1 MDILILGGNGFI
13 GLAVALRLE
22 AEGHRITA
30 LGRSVGRVN
39 RQHPNIRWKSA
50 DLAQFE
56 NASGWHDLVQGHQI
70 IVNCAGALQDG
81 LRDDLA
87 ATQERAMLA
96 LYQAANEAG
105 GRRIVQISARVEG
118 AAGSLPFLA
127 TKARADRAL
136 AASGLDHVIL
146 RPALVVGRNAHGG
159 TALVRAL
166 AALPL
171 VLPLVHAASP
181 VETVALDD
189 VAEAVALAVAGKIES
204 GSDIDLAASGQLSLG
219 EVVAAHRAWLGLPA
233 TPVINLPAWIARPI
247 SLLAD
252 LAGKLGWRSPLRST
266 AMTVM
271 TEGVLS
277 GPGTGAPFPL
287 ASLAETLRRN
297 PAGVQDLWFARL
309 YLLKAPAILALS
321 FFWLLSGTI
330 PLFRLDAAAAHFL
343 PLLPQGMAIAATLAT
358 CLLDIV
364 LGLAVLVRPFA
375 RSALLGM
382 LAVTMAYLAAATLVE
397 PSLWLDPLG
406 PLVKV
411 VPSIFLTLAALA
423 ILDER

>member
-13 GLAVALRLE
+13 GMAVSLRLM
-22 AEGHRITA
+22 ADGHRVTA
-30 LGRSVGRVN
+30 LGRSVGRAS
-39 RQHPNIRWKSA
+39 RQHPDIRWQSA
-50 DLAQFE
+50 DLARFKK
-56 NASGWHDLVQGHQI
+56 ASDWHDLVHEHEV

-81 LRDDLA
+81 LHDDLA

-96 LYQAANEAG
+96 LYEASREAG
-105 GRRIVQISARVEG
+105 NRKIIQISARLEG
-118 AAGSLPFLA
+118 AAGKLPFLA
-127 TKARADRAL
+127 TKARADQAL
-136 AASGLDHVIL
+136 ATSGLDHVIL
-146 RPALVVGRNAHGG
+146 RPALVVGRNAYGG

-166 AALPL
+166 AAFPII
-171 VLPLVHAASP
+171 LPLVHAASP

-189 VAEAVALAVAGKIES
+189 VAEAVAQAVAGGIES
-204 GSDIDLAASGQLSLG
+204 GGDIDLAAPVSSTLG
-219 EVVAAHRAWLGLPA
+219 EIVATHRAWLGLPVA
-233 TPVINLPAWIARPI
+233 PVVDLPMWLARPVGF
-247 SLLAD
+247 LAD

-277 GPGTGAPFPL
+277 RAGTRTPFPL
-287 ASLAETLRRN
+287 ASLEETLRRN

-321 FFWLLSGTI
+321 LFWLLSGVI
-330 PLFRLDAAAAHFL
+330 PLFRLDAAAAHFHPVL
-343 PLLPQGMAIAATLAT
+343 PESLAIAATLAT
-358 CLLDIV
+358 CALDVI
-364 LGLAVLVRPFA
+364 LAMAVLVRPLA

-382 LAVTMAYLAAATLVE
+382 LTITTGYLTAASLVE
-397 PSLWLDPLG
+397 PFLWLDPLG

-411 VPSIFLTLAALA
+411 VPSILLTLVALA